1 MIIITTKHN
10 KQHGSKSTNYNLQ
23 TWPFELA
30 EKKPMFPERSVRV
43 STEGQNE
50 NIRHIFDLR
59 EHVIAKCSNA
69 SKEIAG
75 RWQINVQLVSDICLP
90 GIIKMFFVV
99 LYKKYCLVKHYAFLK
114 NVCYHHLNFVL
125 WVNYCFLSSCWLAHY
140 QLSWNVY
147 CYLPVIWSVNFVYGG
162 PGHSTCTVHLLLMFA
177 LSKIQCTNN
186 WPNRLHCQCW
196 LLKLSQASQGQ

>member
-1 MIIITTKHN
+1 MIIITRKQN

-69 SKEIAG
+69 SNEIAG

-99 LYKKYCLVKHYAFLK
+99 LYRKILSGETL
-114 NVCYHHLNFVL
+114 
-125 WVNYCFLSSCWLAHY
+125 CFLEKRLLSSFKFCAMSKLLFSFELLIGPLPTFLECILLFTCDLIS
-140 QLSWNVY
+140 QLCLRWPWSQ
-147 CYLPVIWSVNFVYGG
+147 YLHCAFVADVCVIKN
-162 PGHSTCTVHLLLMFA
+162 TVHKQLT
-177 LSKIQCTNN
+177 Q
-186 WPNRLHCQCW
+186 
-196 LLKLSQASQGQ
+196 